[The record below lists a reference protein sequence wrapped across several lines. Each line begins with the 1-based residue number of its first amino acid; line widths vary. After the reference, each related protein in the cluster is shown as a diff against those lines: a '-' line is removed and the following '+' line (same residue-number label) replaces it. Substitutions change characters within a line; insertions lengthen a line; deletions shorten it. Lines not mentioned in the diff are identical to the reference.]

1 MEKSALRKIYKERRS
16 HFTSREIEEKSLAI
30 AKQISSLELN
40 GLGSVFLAIKR
51 FQEIET
57 RFIKEAVTD
66 CEFAAPKME
75 GLDLRHFLLNKN
87 MVLETNFWG
96 IPEPI
101 SGDEVFSEDFDFVI
115 VPLLAYDTKGNRVGY
130 GKGIYDRFLAQ
141 CSTDC
146 QYIGVS
152 YFEPEAELIET
163 IEADISLDMV
173 VTPNNIHRFE

>member
-1 MEKSALRKIYKERRS
+1 
-16 HFTSREIEEKSLAI
+16 
-30 AKQISSLELN
+30 
-40 GLGSVFLAIKR
+40 
-51 FQEIET
+51 
-57 RFIKEAVTD
+57 
-66 CEFAAPKME
+66 ME

-141 CSTDC
+141 CSIDC
-146 QYIGVS
+146 QFIGVS
-152 YFEPEAELIET
+152 YFEPEFEIIET
-163 IEADISLDMV
+163 IDADISLDMV